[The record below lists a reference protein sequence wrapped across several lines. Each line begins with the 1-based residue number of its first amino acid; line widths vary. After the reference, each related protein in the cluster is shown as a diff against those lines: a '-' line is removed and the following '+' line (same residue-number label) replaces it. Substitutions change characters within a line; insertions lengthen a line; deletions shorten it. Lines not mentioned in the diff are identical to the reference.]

1 MAYKLEL
8 DFLRDIFQKNRLRLL
23 VLDPQ
28 RTSYHEVDMGL
39 RRQLGL
45 DRDHGLG
52 WAVFGERIQPNTIYR
67 ITDPFLC
74 TYLILL
80 LPGRVSKTLMT
91 VGPYLA
97 MELSQEQLLER
108 AELAGVPP
116 QRFHIIENYFASVPV
131 IAESSVIF
139 APLETFCERIW
150 GGSDS
155 YTMEDINQ
163 ELYGMGAEQF
173 LPEADRK
180 PDASELMES
189 MEQMEARY
197 AYENELMQAVA
208 QGQTHKAEMLMS
220 AFSRLSFERRL
231 ADPVRNLK
239 NYAIIMNTLMRKAAE
254 QGGVHPLYLDKIS
267 SGYAV
272 KIEEI
277 KSMKAGLELMTE
289 IYRAYC
295 RLVKRHSTKNYSA
308 PVQKAIIQI
317 DADLSGD
324 LGLKALAEAQGINA
338 SYLSALFKKETGQ
351 TVTDYVSQKRVR
363 QALRLLSG
371 TRLQVQTIAQHCG
384 IPDVNY
390 FTKIFKK
397 YMGKTPKQF
406 RQESQQMAPGQNAI

>member
-1 MAYKLEL
+1 MAFELEL
-8 DFLRDIFQKNRLRLL
+8 DFLRDIFEKNRLRLL
-23 VLDPQ
+23 ILDPQ

-45 DRDHGLG
+45 DRDHGLA
-52 WAVFGERIQPNTIYR
+52 WALFGEQIRPNTIYR

-80 LPGRVSKTLMT
+80 LPERQGKTLMT
-91 VGPYLA
+91 VGPYLTV
-97 MELSQEQLLER
+97 ELSREQLLEQVER
-108 AELAGVPP
+108 AGVPP
-116 QRFHIIENYFASVPV
+116 QYFHIIENYFASVPV
-131 IAESSVIF
+131 ITESSLVF

-150 GGSDS
+150 GGSDN

-163 ELYGMGAEQF
+163 ELYGAGVEQF
-173 LPEADRK
+173 LPEAERK
-180 PDASELMES
+180 TEAAELMES

-208 QGQTHKAEMLMS
+208 QGQTHKAEMFLS
-220 AFSRLSFERRL
+220 GFSRLSFERRL

-239 NYAIIMNTLMRKAAE
+239 NYTIIMNTLMRKAAE

-277 KSMKAGLELMTE
+277 KSMKAGLELMAE

-317 DADLSGD
+317 DADLSAD

-371 TRLQVQTIAQHCG
+371 TRLQIQTIAQHCG

-390 FTKIFKK
+390 FSKIFKK

-406 RQESQQMAPGQNAI
+406 RLDSQQMTPGQNVV